1 MTPSPYSDNQNST
14 WLSHCHKNLNIKSEM
29 LLMNWWREATI
40 QRASNVTIN
49 SHEICWQ
56 TPNSS
61 LR

>member
-14 WLSHCHKNLNIKSEM
+14 WLSLVIKILTSKSEM

-61 LR
+61 QR